1 VASSIEYKHKAKW
14 LRTKADAIS
23 QLQIS
28 PQGMNTFNSTY
39 SFLKSAMLNMGA
51 TTDTSVTKD
60 VDPGSG
66 KTPEALKRQAER
78 EGARDAWDRFMM
90 EQALEKVNQKFID
103 LLTTKQEKPIDV
115 TLFKADI
122 EKLQQAYPDEQIAT
136 VFSSG
141 DAGQIQV
148 SADQWKDE
156 TGTLKFKYYIDSG
169 STMKK
174 DDEAEHNSLT
184 EIMTL
189 ILKFPNAIPEI
200 AQTGKVT
207 IGDKTLNFGEA
218 LKRYVITSGIQ
229 DGEKIVEENKDNP
242 EMMQQNQN
250 ALVQIQQMKAEME
263 QMAQVIQQVAEKVGQ
278 QKDKKV
284 TDTISY
290 QNAPPDIRRQIEAQA
305 GFNPSNIIEPSQI

>member
-1 VASSIEYKHKAKW
+1 MDGVAMSIFPPLILDNTGIVASSIEYKHKAKW

-200 AQTGKVT
+200 AQTGFKM
-207 IGDKTLNFGEA
+207 E
-218 LKRYVITSGIQ
+218 KR
-229 DGEKIVEENKDNP
+229 
-242 EMMQQNQN
+242 
-250 ALVQIQQMKAEME
+250 
-263 QMAQVIQQVAEKVGQ
+263 
-278 QKDKKV
+278 
-284 TDTISY
+284 
-290 QNAPPDIRRQIEAQA
+290 
-305 GFNPSNIIEPSQI
+305 